1 LISKIRIVLAEV
13 RSCIDRYYKA
23 GYPTNDPVGEVNKLI
38 DRGEKRSAVE
48 LLFGYTADAS
58 CPLSTATYDSFKEL
72 SQRFHL
78 KPGYLESVTPLVKQ

>member
-1 LISKIRIVLAEV
+1 LISKIRKVLAEV

-58 CPLSTATYDSFKEL
+58 CPLSPATYDSFKEL
-72 SQRFHL
+72 SQMFYL